1 MDEGPAQP
9 REETPEEQPEANETE
24 RQKILNRIAYVRA
37 EASVRIKELG
47 AQVKT
52 LKDPE
57 KRRQLREKAQNIRNS
72 AAARINELRKGL
84 GEKIPGR
91 EEIAAKAKGLKG
103 SAREKYGELRSKAGD
118 RFPDIDYFSARAGEF
133 KNAAAEK
140 INGAY
145 TRLRENAPKVTPLRS
160 KEDFARLR
168 ENLPGKEQIRAGAQA
183 VKNGAGDLF
192 DRFCEEIR
200 SIRERDPAAESDLEV
215 MLFYP
220 GLHAVLSYRAAH
232 LLYTKG
238 LHLAAVAVSRAAR
251 DATGIEIHPAAQIGK
266 NLFID
271 HGSAV
276 VIGETAVI
284 GDNCTIYQGVTLGGT
299 GKHVG
304 KRHPTIGNNVMIG
317 AGAKVLGPVTVGDN
331 AKIAAGAV
339 VLKDIPANCTAVGI
353 PAKIVRENGEATEQ
367 TLDQC
372 NIPDPVAQELASLR
386 ERISALEKKSND

>member
-1 MDEGPAQP
+1 MASI
-9 REETPEEQPEANETE
+9 EQEK
-24 RQKILNRIAYVRA
+24 QKIVNKIAYVRA
-37 EASVRIKELG
+37 EASVRLQELG
-47 AQVKT
+47 AQIKSV
-52 LKDPE
+52 KDPE
-57 KRRQLREKAQNIRNS
+57 KRRELREKARGIRVAALDKINS
-72 AAARINELRKGL
+72 LRAEL

-91 EEIAAKAKGLKG
+91 EEIAAKAKELKT
-103 SAREKYGELRSKAGD
+103 SAQEKYGELRGKAGEK
-118 RFPDIDYFSARAGEF
+118 FPDIDYYSERAG
-133 KNAAAEK
+133 KLKDAAAEK
-140 INGAY
+140 ISGAY
-145 TRLRENAPKVTPLRS
+145 TRLREHPPIRS
-160 KEDFARLR
+160 KEDLARLR
-168 ENLPGKEQIRAGAQA
+168 ENLPGREQIRAGARA
-183 VKNGAGDLF
+183 VKSGAGDLF
-192 DRFCEEIR
+192 NRFYEEIR
-200 SIRERDPAAESDLEV
+200 SIRERDPAAETDLEV

-220 GLHAVLSYRAAH
+220 GLHAVLSYRVAH

-238 LHLAAVAVSRAAR
+238 LHLAAAAISRAAR
-251 DATGIEIHPAAQIGK
+251 DSTGIEIHPAAQIGK

-304 KRHPTIGNNVMIG
+304 KRHPTVGNNVMIG

-353 PAKIVRENGEATEQ
+353 PAKVVRENGEVTEQ

-372 NIPDPVAQELASLR
+372 NIPDPVAQELAALR
-386 ERISALEKKSND
+386 ERISALEKKSEDLK

>member
-1 MDEGPAQP
+1 MENM
-9 REETPEEQPEANETE
+9 EQEK
-24 RQKILNRIAYVRA
+24 QKILNKIAYIRA
-37 EASVRIKELG
+37 EAAVRLKEIGVQLKG
-47 AQVKT
+47 V
-52 LKDPE
+52 KDPE
-57 KRRQLREKAQNIRNS
+57 KIRELREKAGEIRAS
-72 AAARINELRKGL
+72 AAA
-84 GEKIPGR
+84 KI
-91 EEIAAKAKGLKG
+91 KDL
-103 SAREKYGELRSKAGD
+103 
-118 RFPDIDYFSARAGEF
+118 RAGL
-133 KNAAAEK
+133 AEK
-140 INGAY
+140 
-145 TRLRENAPKVTPLRS
+145 
-160 KEDFARLR
+160 
-168 ENLPGKEQIRAGAQA
+168 LPDKEQVKAGAQA
-183 VKNGAGDLF
+183 VKNGAGDLLA
-192 DRFCEEIR
+192 RFTEEIR

-215 MLFYP
+215 MLLYP

-238 LHLAAVAVSRAAR
+238 LHLAAAAISRAAR
-251 DATGIEIHPAAQIGK
+251 DATGIEIHPAAKIGK

-304 KRHPTIGNNVMIG
+304 KRHPTVGNNVMIG

-353 PAKIVRENGEATEQ
+353 PAKIVRENGEIREQ

-372 NIPDPVAQELASLR
+372 NIPDPVAQELAALR
-386 ERISALEKKSND
+386 ERISALEKKSKDLK

>member
-1 MDEGPAQP
+1 MANI
-9 REETPEEQPEANETE
+9 EQEN
-24 RQKILNRIAYVRA
+24 QKILNKIARVRT
-37 EASVRIKELG
+37 EASARLQELAERIKD
-47 AQVKT
+47 V
-52 LKDPE
+52 KDPE
-57 KRRQLREKAQNIRNS
+57 TRRELREKAHNVRVS
-72 AAARINELRKGL
+72 AAARINELRKEL

-91 EEIAAKAKGLKG
+91 EEIAAKANELKG
-103 SAREKYGELRSKAGD
+103 SAREKYGELRSKAGEK
-118 RFPDIDYFSARAGEF
+118 FPDIDYYSARAGEF

-140 INGAY
+140 LSGAY
-145 TRLRENAPKVTPLRS
+145 SRLREDAPKIKSIRS
-160 KEDFARLR
+160 KEDLARLR
-168 ENLPGKEQIRAGAQA
+168 RDLPDKEKLLAGARA

-192 DRFCEEIR
+192 DRFFEELR

-220 GLHAVLSYRAAH
+220 GLHAVLAYRVAH
-232 LLYTKG
+232 LLYNKG
-238 LHLAAVAVSRAAR
+238 LHLAAAAISRAAR
-251 DATGIEIHPAAQIGK
+251 DSTGIEIHPAAQIGK

-353 PAKIVRENGEATEQ
+353 PAKVVRENGEVTEQ

-372 NIPDPVAQELASLR
+372 NIPDPVAQELAALR